1 MAKVLGNVRRGEDS
15 SVQQE
20 EDLKRKINPEVIE
33 PLEFENK
40 EQERSL
46 ADLKQANMVEDEKEN
61 PFDKWDESEKTP
73 EYLESC
79 MSYME
84 SNMSDKENAELIKGY
99 HDELS
104 DYFGKHKDDELDE
117 PEQSTDTE
125 IDLDEMAPNAN
136 TVNMTPEQKQF
147 DAEGYKNAMRRWAM
161 IQQQYDEYNEAVK
174 ENYLDGFYAG
184 KNYDS
189 EDLVE
194 HTAKTG
200 DSFVDAAVAEAGSP
214 EAEKAPDAPDAKE
227 FEKEIEPQANPNEPA
242 GQLQSIESET
252 KTEEQ
257 VNGHSQAFN
266 DKMSKM
272 MAEWD
277 AKEEAYNAEQQKYE
291 DIQTPIEKSM
301 KRYC

>member
-1 MAKVLGNVRRGEDS
+1 MAKVLGNVKRNDDS

-46 ADLKQANMVEDEKEN
+46 ADLKQANMLEAEKEN

-84 SNMSDKENAELIKGY
+84 SNMSDKKNVDLVKGY
-99 HDELS
+99 HDALY
-104 DYFGKHKDDELDE
+104 DYFGEHKEDDLDE
-117 PEQSTDTE
+117 PEQSIDVE
-125 IDLDEMAPNAN
+125 IDLDKMAPNSN
-136 TVNMTPEQKQF
+136 IVNMTPEQKQF
-147 DAEGYKNAMRRWAM
+147 DAEGYKNAMRKWTM

-184 KNYDS
+184 KSYDS

-214 EAEKAPDAPDAKE
+214 EAEKAPEAPDAKE

-272 MAEWD
+272 MSEWD

>member
-1 MAKVLGNVRRGEDS
+1 MAKVLGNVKRVDDS

-20 EDLKRKINPEVIE
+20 EELKRKINPEAIE

-61 PFDKWDESEKTP
+61 PFDKWEESEKTP

-84 SNMSDKENAELIKGY
+84 SNMSDKEHADLVKGY

-104 DYFGKHKDDELDE
+104 DYFGNHKEDDLDE
-117 PEQSTDTE
+117 PETSTDVE
-125 IDLDEMAPNAN
+125 IDLDKMAPNVN

-147 DAEGYKNAMRRWAM
+147 DTEGYRNAMRRWAM
-161 IQQQYDEYNEAVK
+161 LQQQYDEYNEAVK
-174 ENYLDGFYAG
+174 NNYLDGFYAG
-184 KNYDS
+184 KNYES

-194 HTAKTG
+194 YTAKTG

-227 FEKEIEPQANPNEPA
+227 FEKEIEQQSNPNEPA
-242 GQLQSIESET
+242 GQLQSIESEM

-257 VNGHSQAFN
+257 VQSKSSN
-266 DKMSKM
+266 DAVKALMDKYEKDS
-272 MAEWD
+272 A
-277 AKEEAYNAEQQKYE
+277 AYEAEQQKYE
-291 DIQTPIEKSM
+291 DMQTPLEKSM